1 MKVKEKNRFKSH
13 LICGSFILLFGIYLI
28 SIKYVDNYY
37 KDKRDQRNL
46 NNFFNEENLPTNNI
60 ENKAIVNKKSTI
72 NVENNYIAV
81 LEIPKINI
89 KRGLLAIDN
98 KYNNIEYNIT
108 ILKGSDYPDV
118 ENGNFILASHS
129 GTGRIAFF
137 SNLNKLNIDDYV
149 YVYYKKIK
157 YTYKVNNK
165 YLAEKNG
172 TLKLSASHEKSI
184 ITLTTCDPNSKSKQ
198 LIVIGELVATDSY

>member
-198 LIVIGELVATDSY
+198 LIVGGELVATDSY

>member
-157 YTYKVNNK
+157 YTYKINK
-165 YLAEKNG
+165 IE
-172 TLKLSASHEKSI
+172 
-184 ITLTTCDPNSKSKQ
+184 
-198 LIVIGELVATDSY
+198 

>member
-37 KDKRDQRNL
+37 KDKMDQRNL

>member
-60 ENKAIVNKKSTI
+60 ENKAIVNKKSTS